1 MKELKSFPKF
11 LKFLPFYKPTIWSVP
26 IPFFLIYVAFKVPE
40 INENCGEGWGIAI
53 FFFALIFSI
62 IFYSLDRILI
72 FFSKY
77 LINLIIEIVITFWII
92 SSFVYNSRDLTIDIS
107 NNNNKDIAIV
117 IGDKNTIDYKY
128 KFPFDYYA
136 VNTMDSLI
144 FINKKELGEH
154 ILKVRFDNND
164 ANPKAVIKYGTIKE
178 LYDGVIKV
186 KPMNLSTNM
195 KEKRTE
201 HIAPPYFY

>member
-1 MKELKSFPKF
+1 MIVQTLKTP
-11 LKFLPFYKPTIWSVP
+11 LKYLKLFPFYKPTIWSISIP
-26 IPFFLIYVAFKVPE
+26 IFLIYVTFKVPE

-92 SSFVYNSRDLTIDIS
+92 SSFVYNSRDLTIDLS
-107 NNNNKDIAIV
+107 NNNNKDIAID
-117 IGDKNTIDYKY
+117 IGDKNTIYYKY

-136 VNTMDSLI
+136 VNTKDALI

-164 ANPKAVIKYGTIKE
+164 ANSKAVIKYGTIKE

-186 KPMNLSTNM
+186 K
-195 KEKRTE
+195 
-201 HIAPPYFY
+201 